1 MLICCSRN
9 IAIIIIIIIIISI
22 TIDHLLLNVFIAL
35 LYLQI

>member
-9 IAIIIIIIIIISI
+9 IAIIIIIIIISI
-22 TIDHLLLNVFIAL
+22 TFDHLLLNVFIAL